1 MVLCLLLYGIF
12 KNHEFA
18 SLNLLFLAWF
28 LSYFIFFTFLDIKVN
43 RYIITAL
50 PAFVYFLIL
59 ALESLL
65 DHCKDLNLLKSLKR
79 GVWKVIP
86 IILILL
92 AVFSA
97 FTFAGTVEIDERIK
111 APELMADYLIDYD
124 ENYTSS
130 QVAVYNVRYYDW
142 LLKMKT
148 IPLPDERIN
157 VLDSSNITY
166 YISDNEFNLSNYTM
180 IHKENNL
187 YLYKHN

>member
-1 MVLCLLLYGIF
+1 MVFKLFHFLYFPG
-12 KNHEFA
+12 H
-18 SLNLLFLAWF
+18 
-28 LSYFIFFTFLDIKVN
+28 
-43 RYIITAL
+43 YIITAL

-111 APELMADYLIDYD
+111 APELMADYLMDYD